1 MSFTESKRNAI
12 RKYMLDKIRCDDAD
26 FIKKTA
32 ENFEIS
38 ETSVRRYIKDCLDKG
53 IVTED
58 AERQTGLFLTTVSEQ
73 WNMANAGMVNCPAMY
88 RISGT
93 MHLRKL

>member
-1 MSFTESKRNAI
+1 MSFTEAKRNAI

-38 ETSVRRYIKDCLDKG
+38 ETSVRRYIKDCLIRG
-53 IVTED
+53 
-58 AERQTGLFLTTVSEQ
+58 
-73 WNMANAGMVNCPAMY
+73 
-88 RISGT
+88 
-93 MHLRKL
+93 